1 MGKHGLMIDRE
12 SLEPAGMRL
21 MGRLFAHAS
30 FEQCRYLGAWLGLGL
45 YAVIGK
51 RRQAA
56 VANVRLA
63 FPHLSHAAAEQY
75 ARRAAMNFGMT
86 FAEFMHLPNA
96 TKQEVRDYCECIGT
110 EHIDAALAA
119 GKGALLM
126 SGHMGS
132 WEVMAARMT
141 QEFPI
146 SVIVRPNSNPGVQAV
161 IDAERAAIG
170 MKTISKNDHGK
181 LALTALRQ
189 NRALAILNDQ
199 HAGPGGTLLPV
210 FGQPTRMVTSVGR
223 LAMISGAPILP
234 IYGIRRR
241 PWLRD
246 GRVVVKIEPA
256 FCVPNPG
263 KDPAAREEAIRAAT
277 LRGIAELEK
286 VITHFPDQW
295 LWLHRRWRDADGAV
309 FPA

>member
-1 MGKHGLMIDRE
+1 MGKNQFLIDRE

-21 MGRLFAHAS
+21 MGKLFSHAS

-45 YAVIGK
+45 YSALGK
-51 RRQAA
+51 RRKAA
-56 VANVRLA
+56 AASVRLA

-96 TKQEVRDYCECIGT
+96 TKQEVRDYCACIGT

-119 GKGALLM
+119 GKGTILM

-199 HAGPGGTLLPV
+199 HAGPNGTLLPI

-223 LAMISGAPILP
+223 LAMISGAPITP
-234 IYGIRRR
+234 IYGVRRR

-246 GRVVVKIEPA
+246 GRIVVKIQSS
-256 FCVPNPG
+256 FYVPNPG
-263 KDPAAREEAIRAAT
+263 KDPEAREEAIREAT

-286 VITHFPDQW
+286 VVTSFPDQW